1 MFPRRFPA
9 FRSVFDDAARV
20 PAVVTLAVALV
31 GCGGAVTD
39 LGNVVGLDQGET
51 PRGNGIF
58 RDSNVSGLDYESGEL
73 SGVTSVV
80 TGQTPGGQFQ
90 FQIGRPV
97 TFSLGGVTIG
107 TASLGASFLTPV
119 DLVGNGNTS
128 RPEVQNI
135 ARFLMMLDNNGNP
148 DDGIA
153 ISEAVRT
160 VAQSWQPLN
169 FGSLTFDADLIPII
183 SDVASVDSRVPT
195 LPAAVTAKNH
205 LDATL
210 RCSYSG
216 AFGGTFADANAAVG
230 NFAFSI
236 DSRNGIL
243 TGHVRRSNVQIPVV
257 EQLNGVTALRF
268 DGQNISAVSVSGR
281 TQPGGDDFTFQFTTI
296 NQIDGNW
303 QNSNTSTQGT
313 FNGARINDTQL
324 PLYRFT
330 GRFDGDDRGVFSI
343 GVSDATFNNVSGEM
357 YSAAGV
363 RTTLSA
369 RVIGLTATRTLIMNG
384 GDVKEF
390 NGEINLDTMTL
401 SGTWEQPIDRDTT
414 NIGTFSGSGCK
425 LN

>member
-1 MFPRRFPA
+1 MFPGRFPV
-9 FRSVFDDAARV
+9 FRPVSALRLPATIALAA
-20 PAVVTLAVALV
+20 ALAA
-31 GCGGAVTD
+31 CGGAVTD

-80 TGQTPGGQFQ
+80 AGQTPGGQFQ
-90 FQIGRPV
+90 FEIGRPV
-97 TFSLGGVTIG
+97 TFSIGGVTLG
-107 TASLGASFLTPV
+107 SASLGSSFLTPI
-119 DLVGNGNTS
+119 DLVGNGNTG
-128 RPEVQNI
+128 RADVQNI

-153 ISEAVRT
+153 ISEAVRA
-160 VAQSWQPLN
+160 VAQNWQPLN
-169 FGSLTFDADLIPII
+169 FGSPTFDADLIPII
-183 SDVASVDSRVPT
+183 SDVASVDDRVPA
-195 LPAAVTAKNH
+195 LPGALTAKNH

-216 AFGGTFADANAAVG
+216 AFGGTFADSTAAIG
-230 NFAFSI
+230 NFAFSV

-243 TGHVRRSNVQIPVV
+243 SGFVRRTNVEVPAVDP
-257 EQLNGVTALRF
+257 LNGITALRF

-281 TQPGGDDFTFQFTTI
+281 TQSSGDVFTFQFTTI

-313 FNGARINDTQL
+313 FTGARVNDTQL

-330 GRFDGDDRGVFSI
+330 GRFDGDDSGVFSF
-343 GVSDATFNNVSGEM
+343 GVADAGFTNISGEM
-357 YSAAGV
+357 YTAVGV
-363 RTTLSA
+363 RTTISA
-369 RVIGLTATRTLIMNG
+369 RVNGLTAVRSLIMNG
-384 GDVKEF
+384 GDVKAF
-390 NGEINLDTMTL
+390 TGEINLDTMTI
-401 SGTWEQPIDRDTT
+401 SGTWEQPIDRETT
-414 NIGTFSGSGCK
+414 NIGTFSGTGCR